1 MHDIFV
7 SIMSTREFTHKGL
20 RASYRQ
26 EFGRLCARVVQYNCL
41 EAWDYMAE
49 PVGWGV
55 ADTMEM
61 KRARVAWIEFS

>member
-26 EFGRLCARVVQYNCL
+26 EFGRLCAWAAQYNCL
-41 EAWDYMAE
+41 EAWAYMVE
-49 PVGWGV
+49 PVGRGV
-55 ADTMEM
+55 ADTVVM
-61 KRARVAWIEFS
+61 KRAR